1 MAGTMREKNPG
12 VWELRV
18 YLGRDRRGRPIQKS
32 RSVRGGKRQAKR
44 ALDRLSAEYEPL
56 RDLPTSHMNLVSAP
70 SWGAD
75 MTINQ
80 AIRAW
85 RDNGWEDLSPT
96 TTERYEQI
104 WRTYVFN
111 RIGRRKIASL
121 SPYDVEQFF
130 RQRKR
135 EGVGLRTVQQLRS
148 VLHRACRLSR
158 KWSGN
163 QLPNPVADTELPE
176 WPFDGRAQAVR
187 APSAKEVRAIIAAA
201 SAYDRRVGAFVRLT
215 AATGARRGELCA
227 LRWSDIDW
235 EDCTVRIDEAVVA
248 APGGRLVK
256 GPKTRASVRRIAVDN
271 GTLSQLRE
279 LFVERQAIAA
289 DCDVTIRNDS
299 FVFSTEPSGATPPHP
314 EPFTHA
320 FQRLRARAYVRPD
333 IHLHSLRHFQAT
345 ALDPVVSEAQKQA
358 RLGWSTVHMARHYTD
373 AIDDEDRRA
382 AEYIGEMIGGE
393 PLKASSRPQTPARR
407 SAVRFYRAGAAE
419 ATSASSSRST
429 ARRGI

>member
-1 MAGTMREKNPG
+1 MREKNPG

-18 YLGRDRRGRPIQKS
+18 YLGRDWRGRPIQKS
-32 RSVRGGKRQAKR
+32 RTVRGGKREAKR
-44 ALDRLSAEYEPL
+44 ALDRLAAEYEPL
-56 RDLPTSHMNLVSAP
+56 RDLPTSDMKLVSAP
-70 SWGAD
+70 GWGAD

-130 RQRKR
+130 RQLKR
-135 EGVGLRTVQQLRS
+135 EGVGFRTVQQLRS
-148 VLHRACRLSR
+148 VLHRACRLAR

-176 WPFDGRAQAVR
+176 WPFDRRGQPVR
-187 APSAKEVRAIIAAA
+187 APSAKEVRAIITAAG
-201 SAYDRRVGAFVRLT
+201 AYDRRVGAFVRLT

-235 EDCTVRIDEAVVA
+235 DDRTVHIDAAVVA

-256 GPKTRASVRRIAVDN
+256 GPKTRASVRRIAVDD
-271 GTLSQLRE
+271 GTLSE
-279 LFVERQAIAA
+279 LHELLVERQAIAA
-289 DCDVTIRNDS
+289 DCGVTVRDES
-299 FVFSTEPSGATPPHP
+299 FIFSTEPSGATPPHP
-314 EPFTHA
+314 EPLTHM
-320 FQRLRARAYVRPD
+320 FRRLRALANVRPD

-373 AIDDEDRRA
+373 AINDEDRRA
-382 AEYIGEMIGGE
+382 AEHIGEMLGE
-393 PLKASSRPQTPARR
+393 PLKASSPSQTPSRR
-407 SAVRFYRAGAAE
+407 SAVRFYRPGAAE
-419 ATSASSSRST
+419 TTSASSSRST